1 MATFPTVKVNA
12 CMIETENSIPTQF
25 AKDRRSYKYDDLQF
39 AVENP
44 VDFESLRV
52 NGFPEVKELFE
63 KQDLMYYFDILNGPT
78 YTELIKEFWMK
89 ASVITRESYTANL
102 KKLIKERPKLQ
113 GKSPAAMGLRPFVST
128 EIDSYMAGFRV
139 SIRLVHI
146 FEALKLSYDGL
157 FLKTT
162 NSIAPDVEQFIYKDK
177 PKPEAKPELT
187 NICKVIYKIL
197 IDCIVPKLGG
207 TDQLSVVQKLFT
219 FHVGKGNLL
228 DVAKLIFIH
237 LLDAIE
243 FVKPIIHHSR
253 LLSHM
258 FAQCGLLDAVK
269 PFFHGYGTYLTC
281 SKVVNSTTLRYLH
294 LVKNAKIVYPTH
306 PLIIR
311 ETEDGIGECRLV
323 HVSDRDAR
331 IIAETHAKFLND
343 LGAEVGSGETREL
356 SVRQSRILN
365 QPSRVFLKRKAA
377 KSPAK
382 SCDKKVAKT
391 STGPRKS
398 RKPKVSKK
406 VLLDAT
412 EEEKEKA
419 EIEEAI
425 LKVAELEE
433 KEKKLEDTY
442 ECHIDPSE
450 FDEMYSKLPSRDDPQ
465 TLAANQKIYGP
476 VGNGK
481 SSDNLDN
488 SSALINVFQKPTFK
502 QPILI
507 PVKCAYDRIF
517 KGVNSKKDLTL
528 SENQHRSKPFN
539 PLQTNPSESQANI
552 ISNDAAQAT
561 TSCTAPVIHSV
572 DDDDDSEATPSP
584 PPLIKNTS
592 PHKSREPTPEV
603 DKTKPSSPPLEKEPH
618 KSPEPHHSNSEA
630 VQDPKSP
637 VIVVEKSPHHV
648 VVDNTFTAS
657 HSLNPRLQEISRTLD
672 MDLVIKSPPHT
683 SDLNNLMTDYS
694 NECIYVPPHL
704 PSRVLNEPISDTKED
719 ITKLLQA
726 VDKNIRRINISI
738 PNMSIDSAAI
748 DKECDLME
756 VEFQNMMKAVREA
769 YKKDLEFRK
778 ELARLEA
785 ERLEKEKKEA
795 EERERKRLED
805 ERIEK
810 ERIEAEE
817 REQARLA
824 EEARIAAEQARLADF
839 ARNAPEFAILMRED
853 QENLKRTVSDHS
865 TMLAKIFATLQSID
879 ARLPPPP
886 PPPPPPQP

>member
-1 MATFPTVKVNA
+1 
-12 CMIETENSIPTQF
+12 
-25 AKDRRSYKYDDLQF
+25 
-39 AVENP
+39 
-44 VDFESLRV
+44 
-52 NGFPEVKELFE
+52 
-63 KQDLMYYFDILNGPT
+63 
-78 YTELIKEFWMK
+78 
-89 ASVITRESYTANL
+89 
-102 KKLIKERPKLQ
+102 
-113 GKSPAAMGLRPFVST
+113 
-128 EIDSYMAGFRV
+128 
-139 SIRLVHI
+139 
-146 FEALKLSYDGL
+146 
-157 FLKTT
+157 
-162 NSIAPDVEQFIYKDK
+162 
-177 PKPEAKPELT
+177 
-187 NICKVIYKIL
+187 
-197 IDCIVPKLGG
+197 
-207 TDQLSVVQKLFT
+207 
-219 FHVGKGNLL
+219 
-228 DVAKLIFIH
+228 
-237 LLDAIE
+237 
-243 FVKPIIHHSR
+243 
-253 LLSHM
+253 M

-269 PFFHGYGTYLTC
+269 PFFPGYGTYLTC

-311 ETEDGIGECRLV
+311 EIEDGIGECRLV
-323 HVSDRDAR
+323 HVSNRDAR
-331 IIAETHAKFLND
+331 IIAEAHAKFLND

-382 SCDKKVAKT
+382 SRDKKVVKT
-391 STGPRKS
+391 STRPRKS

-442 ECHIDPSE
+442 ECHIDPSK

-572 DDDDDSEATPSP
+572 DDDEESEATPP
-584 PPLIKNTS
+584 
-592 PHKSREPTPEV
+592 PHKSPEPTPEV
-603 DKTKPSSPPLEKEPH
+603 DKTKPSSPPPEKEPH
-618 KSPEPHHSNSEA
+618 KSPEPRNSNSEA
-630 VQDPKSP
+630 VQDPNSP

-648 VVDNTFTAS
+648 AMDNTFTAS
-657 HSLNPRLQEISRTLD
+657 HTLNPRLQEISRTLD

-704 PSRVLNEPISDTKED
+704 PSRILNEPISDTKED

-726 VDKNIRRINISI
+726 VDKNIRRINIAI

-778 ELARLEA
+778 ELARKEA
-785 ERLEKEKKEA
+785 ERIEREKREA

-810 ERIEAEE
+810 DRQEALA

-824 EEARIAAEQARLADF
+824 EEARIAAEQARLEEF
-839 ARNAPEFAILMRED
+839 ARNAPEFALFMRQD
-853 QENLKRTVSDHS
+853 QENLKRTVDEHS
-865 TMLAKIFATLQSID
+865 TMLATILTTLQSIN

-886 PPPPPPQP
+886 PQP

>member
-1 MATFPTVKVNA
+1 
-12 CMIETENSIPTQF
+12 
-25 AKDRRSYKYDDLQF
+25 
-39 AVENP
+39 
-44 VDFESLRV
+44 
-52 NGFPEVKELFE
+52 
-63 KQDLMYYFDILNGPT
+63 
-78 YTELIKEFWMK
+78 
-89 ASVITRESYTANL
+89 
-102 KKLIKERPKLQ
+102 
-113 GKSPAAMGLRPFVST
+113 
-128 EIDSYMAGFRV
+128 
-139 SIRLVHI
+139 
-146 FEALKLSYDGL
+146 
-157 FLKTT
+157 
-162 NSIAPDVEQFIYKDK
+162 
-177 PKPEAKPELT
+177 
-187 NICKVIYKIL
+187 
-197 IDCIVPKLGG
+197 
-207 TDQLSVVQKLFT
+207 
-219 FHVGKGNLL
+219 
-228 DVAKLIFIH
+228 
-237 LLDAIE
+237 
-243 FVKPIIHHSR
+243 
-253 LLSHM
+253 M

-269 PFFHGYGTYLTC
+269 PFFPGYGTYLTC

-331 IIAETHAKFLND
+331 IIAEAHAKFLND

-356 SVRQSRILN
+356 TVRQSRILN
-365 QPSRVFLKRKAA
+365 QPSRVFLKKKAA

-382 SCDKKVAKT
+382 SRDKKVAKT
-391 STGPRKS
+391 STRPRKS

-406 VLLDAT
+406 VLLEAT
-412 EEEKEKA
+412 EEEKEQA
-419 EIEEAI
+419 EMEEAI
-425 LKVAELEE
+425 LKVAKLKE
-433 KEKKLEDTY
+433 KEEKLEDTY
-442 ECHIDPSE
+442 ECHIDPSQ
-450 FDEMYSKLPSRDDPQ
+450 FDEMYSKLPTRDDPQ
-465 TLAANQKIYGP
+465 TLCANQKIYGP

-488 SSALINVFQKPTFK
+488 SSALTNVFQKPTFK

-507 PVKCAYDRIF
+507 PVKCVYDRIF

-572 DDDDDSEATPSP
+572 DDDEDSEATPPPHTPSP
-584 PPLIKNTS
+584 RKLTS
-592 PHKSREPTPEV
+592 PEKSIFYISPNTLKLEAAPKPNQS
-603 DKTKPSSPPLEKEPH
+603 KPSSPPTAEQTNPSSETL
-618 KSPEPHHSNSEA
+618 KSPEPKEQINPNSDVVQKSNS
-630 VQDPKSP
+630 P
-637 VIVVEKSPHHV
+637 VNDVEKSPHHV
-648 VVDNTFTAS
+648 AIDNTFTAS
-657 HSLNPRLQEISRTLD
+657 HTLNPHLQEISRTLD
-672 MDLVIKSPPHT
+672 MDQVIKSLPHT

-704 PSRVLNEPISDTKED
+704 PSRILNEPISDTKED

-726 VDKNIRRINISI
+726 VDKNIRRINTVI

-756 VEFQNMMKAVREA
+756 VGFQNMMKAIREA

-810 ERIEAEE
+810 ERQETLA
-817 REQARLA
+817 REQVRLA
-824 EEARIAAEQARLADF
+824 
-839 ARNAPEFAILMRED
+839 
-853 QENLKRTVSDHS
+853 
-865 TMLAKIFATLQSID
+865 
-879 ARLPPPP
+879 
-886 PPPPPPQP
+886 